1 MPGLRRLL
9 AASLLSSALTL
20 GCGSDVN
27 PIGPANQPQITNA
40 TDSFQFQASNLVR
53 VTQTLTYTWAN
64 TGTQANVDQS
74 GVITDGTATL
84 IVRDAA
90 GNQVYNRS
98 LRDTGSFTSTSGT
111 SGSWQ
116 IEVRLTDVTGTVNF
130 RVQKP

>member
-27 PIGPANQPQITNA
+27 PIGPSNQPQITNA